1 MCLLRWSVRNES
13 WPPKFC
19 LTPLALR
26 PTGYKRRP
34 HKDPTEKGPLPKWGC
49 FVLSHAP
56 KRSFLKRHFKRALQ
70 EGLRQELL
78 GLLWVLCAGE
88 GWEVRSV
95 SPFALA
101 GAALVKSSRESWWIP
116 GFGGGWALWE

>member
-26 PTGYKRRP
+26 FTGYKRRP

-101 GAALVKSSRESWWIP
+101 GVCPCKKLSGILVDPWVW
-116 GFGGGWALWE
+116 GGWALWE